1 MNKLEWLIAWRYL
14 GAQRKSLFVSLIGI
28 FSMLG
33 VSIGVFALV
42 VALAAVNGFEE
53 EVTAQMIGKDAHFEL
68 MAYNG
73 ENISAYDSLITEVK
87 KHDSSV
93 VNASPFIIYKVG
105 ISSRKVNDG
114 IVIYGIDQ
122 ENSKGVTDIY
132 KYMKF
137 GNYSVDSLEDMNG
150 TRRPGIL
157 LGSGLANRL
166 RVVVGD
172 KLVLQLFQNPDE
184 MVGSA
189 GGPRMMMAVVSGI
202 FETGTYEYDGNLA
215 YIGIPELQKLMG
227 IGDAVSGI
235 QFRVKDHWK
244 AGESCDKAAEW
255 LTYPYYVL
263 DWKSKNITLLKW
275 MNYEKFI
282 VAAVICLIILVAA
295 FNIISSLIMVVIDK
309 TKEIGIL
316 RSMGLSKGGVMRV
329 FMLMGSFIGVGG
341 TIVGGTIGLVL
352 CKLQEAYHFVKLPGD
367 VYVIPY
373 FPISVHLLDVV
384 LIFVIGIALCVA
396 ATLLPAWKASRLDPV
411 GAIRHE

>member
-53 EVTAQMIGKDAHFEL
+53 EVTAQMIGKDAHLEI
-68 MAYNG
+68 MSYNG
-73 ENISAYDSLITEVK
+73 EPIASYDSLIREAKTR
-87 KHDSSV
+87 DSSIV
-93 VNASPFIIYKVG
+93 SSSPFIVYKVG
-105 ISSRKVNDG
+105 ISSKKVNDG
-114 IVIYGIDQ
+114 IVIYGIDPPTAK
-122 ENSKGVTDIY
+122 EVTDIH
-132 KYMKF
+132 KYIKW
-137 GNYSVDSLEDMNG
+137 GEYSVDSLEDLTG
-150 TRRPGIL
+150 KVRPGII

-172 KLVLQLFQNPDE
+172 KLVLQLFQSPDE
-184 MVGSA
+184 ALGS
-189 GGPRMMMAVVSGI
+189 GPKMMMCVVSGI

-215 YIGIPELQKLMG
+215 YIGLSEMQKLLGM
-227 IGDAVSGI
+227 GDAVTGI
-235 QFRVKDHWK
+235 QFRIKDHWK
-244 AGESCDKAAEW
+244 AGDVAYDMSQW
-255 LTYPYYVL
+255 LTYPYYSM
-263 DWKSKNITLLKW
+263 DWKAKNITLLKW

-316 RSMGLSKGGVMRV
+316 RSMGFSKAGIMRV

-341 TIVGGTIGLVL
+341 TIAGGTVGLVL
-352 CKLQEAYHFVKLPGD
+352 CKLQEAYHFITLPGD

-373 FPISVHLLDVV
+373 FPISVHLVDVV
-384 LIFVIGIALCVA
+384 LIFVIGIALCVL

>member
-1 MNKLEWLIAWRYL
+1 MKKLEWLIAWRYL
-14 GAQRKSLFVSLIGI
+14 GAQRKSLFVSLIGV

-53 EVTAQMIGKDAHFEL
+53 EVTAQMIGKDAHFDI
-68 MAYNG
+68 MSYNG
-73 ENISAYDSLITEVK
+73 EAIAPYDSLMKEVRAREPR
-87 KHDSSV
+87 V
-93 VNASPFIIYKVG
+93 TGASPFLVYKVG
-105 ISSRKVNDG
+105 ISSKKVNDG
-114 IVIYGIDQ
+114 IVIYGI
-122 ENSKGVTDIY
+122 ETESAKTVTDIH
-132 KYMKF
+132 KYIKW
-137 GNYSVDSLEDMNG
+137 GNYSIDSLEDLSG
-150 TRRPGIL
+150 KLRPGII

-172 KLVLQLFQNPDE
+172 KLVLQTFQSPDA
-184 MVGSA
+184 VVA
-189 GGPRMMMAVVSGI
+189 GGGPKMLMCVVSGI

-215 YIGIPELQKLMG
+215 YIGIPELQKLLG
-227 IGDAVSGI
+227 IGDAVTGV
-235 QFRVKDHWK
+235 QFRLTDHWI
-244 AGESCDKAAEW
+244 AGEVVDSLGSW
-255 LTYPYYVL
+255 LGYPYYAT
-263 DWKSKNITLLKW
+263 DWKTKNSTLLKW

-316 RSMGLSKGGVMRV
+316 RSMGFSKAGIMRV

-352 CKLQEAYHFVKLPGD
+352 CKLQEAYHFIKLPGD

-373 FPISVHLLDVV
+373 FPISVHLIDVV

-396 ATLLPAWKASRLDPV
+396 ATILPAWKASRLDPV

>member
-1 MNKLEWLIAWRYL
+1 MKLELLIAWRYL

-68 MAYNG
+68 MAYNAAP
-73 ENISAYDSLITEVK
+73 ITAYDSLINEVRTR
-87 KHDSSV
+87 DSSV
-93 VNASPFIIYKVG
+93 TSASPFIIYKVG
-105 ISSRKVNDG
+105 ISSKKVNDG
-114 IVIYGIDQ
+114 IVIYGIDA
-122 ENSKGVTDIY
+122 ETAKGVTDIH

-137 GNYSVDSLEDMNG
+137 GNYSVDSLEDLNG
-150 TRRPGIL
+150 KRRPGII
-157 LGSGLANRL
+157 LGAGLANRL

-172 KLVLQLFQNPDE
+172 KLVLQTFQSPDE
-184 MVGSA
+184 MIGSA
-189 GGPRMMMAVVSGI
+189 GPKMMMCVVSGI

-215 YIGIPELQKLMG
+215 YVGIHELQHLLNM
-227 IGDAVSGI
+227 GDAVTGI
-235 QFRVKDHWK
+235 QFRVKNHWL
-244 AGESCDKAAEW
+244 AEASVDSMANW
-255 LTYPYYVL
+255 LTYPYYGI

-316 RSMGLSKGGVMRV
+316 RSMGFSKAGIMRV

-341 TIVGGTIGLVL
+341 TVVGGSIGLVL
-352 CKLQEAYHFVKLPGD
+352 CKLQEAYHFIKLPGD

-373 FPISVHLLDVV
+373 FPIAVHLLDVI
-384 LIFVIGIALCVA
+384 LIFVIGIALCVL

>member
-68 MAYNG
+68 MAYNAAP
-73 ENISAYDSLITEVK
+73 ITAYDSLINEVRTR
-87 KHDSSV
+87 DSSV
-93 VNASPFIIYKVG
+93 TSASPFIIYKVG
-105 ISSRKVNDG
+105 ISSKKVNDG
-114 IVIYGIDQ
+114 IVIYGIDA
-122 ENSKGVTDIY
+122 ETAKGVTDIH

-137 GNYSVDSLEDMNG
+137 GNYSVDSLEDLNG
-150 TRRPGIL
+150 KRRPGII
-157 LGSGLANRL
+157 LGAGLANRL

-172 KLVLQLFQNPDE
+172 KLVLQTFQSPDE
-184 MVGSA
+184 MIGSA
-189 GGPRMMMAVVSGI
+189 GPKMMMCVVSGI

-215 YIGIPELQKLMG
+215 YVGIHELQHLLNM
-227 IGDAVSGI
+227 GDAVTGI
-235 QFRVKDHWK
+235 QFRVKNHWL
-244 AGESCDKAAEW
+244 AEASVDSMANW
-255 LTYPYYVL
+255 LTYPYYGI

-316 RSMGLSKGGVMRV
+316 RSMGFSKAGIMRV

-341 TIVGGTIGLVL
+341 TVVGGSIGLVL
-352 CKLQEAYHFVKLPGD
+352 CKLQEAYHFIKLPGD

-373 FPISVHLLDVV
+373 FPIAVHLLDVI
-384 LIFVIGIALCVA
+384 LIFVIGIALCVL

>member
-1 MNKLEWLIAWRYL
+1 MKLEFLIAWRYL

-73 ENISAYDSLITEVK
+73 APIAPYDSLINEVK
-87 KHDSSV
+87 TRDPSV
-93 VNASPFIIYKVG
+93 TAASPFIIYKVG
-105 ISSRKVNDG
+105 VSSKKVNDG
-114 IVIYGIDQ
+114 IVIYGIDGKTA
-122 ENSKGVTDIY
+122 KGVTDIH
-132 KYMKF
+132 KYIKF
-137 GNYSVDSLEDMNG
+137 GEYSVDSLEDLNG
-150 TRRPGIL
+150 KRRPGII

-172 KLVLQLFQNPDE
+172 KLVLQTFQSPDE
-184 MVGSA
+184 MIGSA
-189 GGPRMMMAVVSGI
+189 GPKMMMCVVSGI

-215 YIGIPELQKLMG
+215 YVGIPELQKLLNMG
-227 IGDAVSGI
+227 NAVTGI
-235 QFRVKDHWK
+235 QFRVQNHWL
-244 AGESCDKAAEW
+244 AEASVDSMSKW
-255 LTYPYYVL
+255 LTYPYYGM
-263 DWKSKNITLLKW
+263 DWKTKNITLLKW

-316 RSMGLSKGGVMRV
+316 RSMGFSKASVMRV

-352 CKLQEAYHFVKLPGD
+352 CKLQEAYHFIKLPGD

-373 FPISVHLLDVV
+373 FPISVHIMDVV
-384 LIFVIGIALCVA
+384 LIFVIGIALCVL
-396 ATLLPAWKASRLDPV
+396 ATILPAWKASRLDPV

>member
-1 MNKLEWLIAWRYL
+1 MNKLEFLIAWRYL

-53 EVTAQMIGKDAHFEL
+53 EVTAQMIGKDAHFEI

-73 ENISAYDSLITEVK
+73 NPITSYDSLTKEVRA
-87 KHDSSV
+87 HEPRVTNS
-93 VNASPFIIYKVG
+93 SPFIIYKVG
-105 ISSRKVNDG
+105 ISSKKVNDG
-114 IVIYGIDQ
+114 IVIYGIDG
-122 ENSKGVTDIY
+122 ESSKGVTDIH
-132 KYMKF
+132 KYIKW
-137 GNYSVDSLEDMNG
+137 GRYSVDSLEDLSG
-150 TRRPGIL
+150 KIRPGIM

-172 KLVLQLFQNPDE
+172 KLVLQTFQSPDE
-184 MVGSA
+184 AVAG
-189 GGPRMMMAVVSGI
+189 GGPRMMMCVVSGI
-202 FETGTYEYDGNLA
+202 FETGTYEYDGQLA
-215 YIGIPELQKLMG
+215 YVGIPELQKLLGM
-227 IGDAVSGI
+227 GDAVTGI
-235 QFRVKDHWK
+235 QFRMNNHWD
-244 AGESCDKAAEW
+244 ASDAVDSMANW
-255 LTYPYYVL
+255 LTYPYYAM
-263 DWKSKNITLLKW
+263 DWKTKNITLLKW

-316 RSMGLSKGGVMRV
+316 RSMGFSKGAVMRV

-341 TIVGGTIGLVL
+341 TLVGGTVGLVL
-352 CKLQEAYHFVKLPGD
+352 CKLQEAYHFIKLPGD

-373 FPISVHLLDVV
+373 FPISVHMMDVV
-384 LIFVIGIALCVA
+384 LIFVIGISLCVL

>member
-1 MNKLEWLIAWRYL
+1 MNRLELLIAWRYL

-68 MAYNG
+68 MSYNG
-73 ENISAYDSLITEVK
+73 EPVTAYDSLTNEVRTR
-87 KHDSSV
+87 DSSV
-93 VNASPFIIYKVG
+93 VAASPFIIYKVG
-105 ISSRKVNDG
+105 ISSKKVNDG
-114 IVIYGIDQ
+114 IVIYGIDP
-122 ENSKGVTDIY
+122 ETAKNVTDIH
-132 KYMKF
+132 KYIKW
-137 GNYSVDSLEDMNG
+137 GTYSVDSLEDMSG
-150 TRRPGIL
+150 TRRAGII

-172 KLVLQLFQNPDE
+172 KLVLQTFQSPDE
-184 MVGSA
+184 MIGSA
-189 GGPRMMMAVVSGI
+189 GPKMMMCVVSGI

-215 YIGIPELQKLMG
+215 YVGIPELQKLLSM
-227 IGDAVSGI
+227 GDAVTGI
-235 QFRVKDHWK
+235 QFRIKDHWK
-244 AGESCDKAAEW
+244 AGAAVDRVAEW
-255 LTYPYYVL
+255 LTYPYYVI
-263 DWKSKNITLLKW
+263 DWKTKNITLLKW

-316 RSMGLSKGGVMRV
+316 RSMGLSKAGVMRV

-341 TIVGGTIGLVL
+341 TLVGGTIGIVL
-352 CKLQEAYHFVKLPGD
+352 CKLQEAYHFIKLPGD

-373 FPISVHLLDVV
+373 FPIAVHLIDVV
-384 LIFVIGIALCVA
+384 LIFVIGIILCVG

>member
-53 EVTAQMIGKDAHFEL
+53 EVTAQMIGKDAHLEI
-68 MAYNG
+68 MSYNG
-73 ENISAYDSLITEVK
+73 EPIASYDSRTREAK
-87 KHDSSV
+87 NRDSNIVAS
-93 VNASPFIIYKVG
+93 SPFIIYKVG
-105 ISSRKVNDG
+105 ISSKKVNDG
-114 IVIYGIDQ
+114 IVIYGINA
-122 ENSKGVTDIY
+122 ESAKGVTDIY
-132 KYMKF
+132 KYIKW
-137 GNYSVDSLEDMNG
+137 GEYSVDSLEDLTG
-150 TRRPGIL
+150 KVRPGII

-172 KLVLQLFQNPDE
+172 KLVLQTFQSPDE
-184 MVGSA
+184 MMTS
-189 GGPRMMMAVVSGI
+189 GGPKMMMCVVSGI

-215 YIGIPELQKLMG
+215 YVGIPELQKLLGM
-227 IGDAVSGI
+227 GDAVTGI
-235 QFRVKDHWK
+235 QFRIQNHWL
-244 AGESCDKAAEW
+244 AGETVDKIAGW
-255 LTYPYYVL
+255 LKYPYYVI
-263 DWKSKNITLLKW
+263 DWKAKNITLLKW

-316 RSMGLSKGGVMRV
+316 RSMGLSKAGIMRV

-341 TIVGGTIGLVL
+341 TIVGGTIGIVL
-352 CKLQEAYHFVKLPGD
+352 CKLQEAYHFIKLPGD

-373 FPISVHLLDVV
+373 FPISVHLLDAV
-384 LIFVIGIALCVA
+384 LIFVIGIALCVL
-396 ATLLPAWKASRLDPV
+396 ATLLPAWKASRMDPV

>member
-1 MNKLEWLIAWRYL
+1 MHKLEWLIAWRYL

-73 ENISAYDSLITEVK
+73 EPITAYDSLINEVK
-87 KHDSSV
+87 TRDSSV
-93 VNASPFIIYKVG
+93 VAASPFIIYKVG
-105 ISSRKVNDG
+105 ISSKKVNDG
-114 IVIYGIDQ
+114 IVIYGIDP
-122 ENSKGVTDIY
+122 ETAKNVTDIH
-132 KYMKF
+132 KSIKW
-137 GNYSVDSLEDMNG
+137 GSYSVDSLEDMGG
-150 TRRPGIL
+150 TRRPGVI

-172 KLVLQLFQNPDE
+172 KLVLQTFQSPDE
-184 MVGSA
+184 MMTS
-189 GGPRMMMAVVSGI
+189 GGPKMMMCVVSGI

-215 YIGIPELQKLMG
+215 YVGIPELQKLLAM
-227 IGDAVSGI
+227 GDAVTGI
-235 QFRVKDHWK
+235 QFRIQNHWL
-244 AGESCDKAAEW
+244 AGESVALIATW
-255 LTYPYYVL
+255 LRYPYYVI
-263 DWKSKNITLLKW
+263 DWKAKNITLLKW

-316 RSMGLSKGGVMRV
+316 RSMGLSKAGIMRV

-341 TIVGGTIGLVL
+341 TIVGGTIGIVL
-352 CKLQEAYHFVKLPGD
+352 CKLQEAYHFIKLPGD

-373 FPISVHLLDVV
+373 FPISVHLIDVV
-384 LIFVIGIALCVA
+384 LIFVIGIALCVL
-396 ATLLPAWKASRLDPV
+396 ATILPAWKASRLDPV

>member
-1 MNKLEWLIAWRYL
+1 MKLELLIAWRYL

-53 EVTAQMIGKDAHFEL
+53 EVTAQMIGKDAHFEI

-73 ENISAYDSLITEVK
+73 DPIAPYDSLIKEVRAREPR
-87 KHDSSV
+87 V
-93 VNASPFIIYKVG
+93 TNASPFIIYKVG
-105 ISSRKVNDG
+105 ISSKKVNDG
-114 IVIYGIDQ
+114 IVVYGIDG
-122 ENSKGVTDIY
+122 ESSKGVTDIH
-132 KYMKF
+132 KYIKW
-137 GNYSVDSLEDMNG
+137 GSYSVDSLEDLSG
-150 TRRPGIL
+150 KLRPGIM

-172 KLVLQLFQNPDE
+172 KLVLQTFQTPDAA
-184 MVGSA
+184 VA
-189 GGPRMMMAVVSGI
+189 GGGPKMMMCVVAGI
-202 FETGTYEYDGNLA
+202 FETGTYEYDGQLA
-215 YIGIPELQKLMG
+215 YIGISELQKLLGMN
-227 IGDAVSGI
+227 DAVTGI
-235 QFRVKDHWK
+235 QFRMNDHWA
-244 AGESCDKAAEW
+244 AGEAVDKMAGW
-255 LTYPYYVL
+255 LTYPYYAM
-263 DWKSKNITLLKW
+263 DWKTKNITLLKW

-316 RSMGLSKGGVMRV
+316 RSMGFSKAGIMRV

-341 TIVGGTIGLVL
+341 TLVGGTIGLVL
-352 CKLQEAYHFVKLPGD
+352 CKLQETYHFITLPGD

-373 FPISVHLLDVV
+373 FPISVHMLDVV
-384 LIFVIGIALCVA
+384 LIFVIGISLCVL

>member
-1 MNKLEWLIAWRYL
+1 
-14 GAQRKSLFVSLIGI
+14 
-28 FSMLG
+28 MLG

-53 EVTAQMIGKDAHFEL
+53 EVTAQMIGKDAHFEI

-73 ENISAYDSLITEVK
+73 EPIAPYDSLMNEVK
-87 KHDSSV
+87 ARDSRV
-93 VNASPFIIYKVG
+93 VSASPFIVYKVG
-105 ISSRKVNDG
+105 ISSKKVNDG
-114 IVIYGIDQ
+114 IVIYGIDG
-122 ENSKGVTDIY
+122 EASKGVTDIH
-132 KYMKF
+132 KYIKW
-137 GNYSVDSLEDMNG
+137 GNYSVDSLEDLSGRM
-150 TRRPGIL
+150 RPGII

-172 KLVLQLFQNPDE
+172 KLVLQTFQSPDA
-184 MVGSA
+184 VAAS
-189 GGPRMMMAVVSGI
+189 GGPKMMMCVVSGI

-215 YIGIPELQKLMG
+215 YVGIPELQKLLSM
-227 IGDAVSGI
+227 GDAVTGI
-235 QFRVKDHWK
+235 QFRMNDHWK
-244 AGESCDKAAEW
+244 AGEAVDSLGQW
-255 LTYPYYVL
+255 LGYPYYAM
-263 DWKSKNITLLKW
+263 DWKTKNITLLKW

-316 RSMGLSKGGVMRV
+316 RSMGFSKAGIMRV

-341 TIVGGTIGLVL
+341 TVVGGTIGLVL
-352 CKLQEAYHFVKLPGD
+352 CRLQEAYHFIKLPGD

-384 LIFVIGIALCVA
+384 LIFVIGIVLCVA
-396 ATLLPAWKASRLDPV
+396 ATILPAWKASRLDPV

>member
-53 EVTAQMIGKDAHFEL
+53 EVTAQMIGKDAHLEI
-68 MAYNG
+68 MSYNG
-73 ENISAYDSLITEVK
+73 EPIMSYDSLIREAKTR
-87 KHDSSV
+87 DSSIV
-93 VNASPFIIYKVG
+93 ASSPFIIYKVG
-105 ISSRKVNDG
+105 ISSKKVNDG
-114 IVIYGIDQ
+114 IVIYGI
-122 ENSKGVTDIY
+122 EPETAKEVTDIH
-132 KYMKF
+132 KYIKW
-137 GNYSVDSLEDMNG
+137 GEYSVDSLEDLTGKM
-150 TRRPGIL
+150 RPGII

-172 KLVLQLFQNPDE
+172 KLVLQLFQSPDE
-184 MVGSA
+184 ALGS
-189 GGPRMMMAVVSGI
+189 GPKMMMCVVSGI

-215 YIGIPELQKLMG
+215 YIGLSEMQKLLGM
-227 IGDAVSGI
+227 GDAVMGI
-235 QFRVKDHWK
+235 QFRIKDHWK
-244 AGESCDKAAEW
+244 AGDVAYDMSQW
-255 LTYPYYVL
+255 LTYPYYSM
-263 DWKSKNITLLKW
+263 DWKAKNITLLKW

-316 RSMGLSKGGVMRV
+316 RSMGFSKAGIMRV

-352 CKLQEAYHFVKLPGD
+352 CKLQEAYHFITLPGD

-373 FPISVHLLDVV
+373 FPISVHMIDVV
-384 LIFVIGIALCVA
+384 LIFVIGISLCVL

>member
-1 MNKLEWLIAWRYL
+1 MSHLEFLIAWRYL

-53 EVTAQMIGKDAHFEL
+53 EVTAQMIGKDAHFEI

-73 ENISAYDSLITEVK
+73 EPIAPYDSLIKEVRTRE
-87 KHDSSV
+87 SRV
-93 VNASPFIIYKVG
+93 TAASPFIIYKVG
-105 ISSRKVNDG
+105 ISSKKVNDG
-114 IVIYGIDQ
+114 IVIYGIDP
-122 ENSKGVTDIY
+122 STAAGVTDIH
-132 KYMKF
+132 KYMKW
-137 GNYSVDSLEDMNG
+137 GSYSVDSLEDLSGRM
-150 TRRPGIL
+150 RPGII
-157 LGSGLANRL
+157 LGTGLANRL

-172 KLVLQLFQNPDE
+172 KLVLQTFQSPDA
-184 MVGSA
+184 VAAS
-189 GGPRMMMAVVSGI
+189 GGPKMMMCVVSGI

-215 YIGIPELQKLMG
+215 YVGIPELQSLLSM
-227 IGDAVSGI
+227 GDAVTGI
-235 QFRVKDHWK
+235 QFRMNDHWK
-244 AGESCDKAAEW
+244 AGEAVDSLGQW
-255 LTYPYYVL
+255 LSYPYYAM
-263 DWKSKNITLLKW
+263 DWKTKNITLLKW

-316 RSMGLSKGGVMRV
+316 RSMGFSKAGIMRV

-341 TIVGGTIGLVL
+341 TIVGGTFGLVL
-352 CKLQEAYHFVKLPGD
+352 CKLQEAYHFITLPGD

-373 FPISVHLLDVV
+373 FPISVHVLDVV
-384 LIFVIGIALCVA
+384 FIFVIGIALCVA
-396 ATLLPAWKASRLDPV
+396 ATILPAWKASRLDPV